1 MQTICASGSSCIVQT
16 TLALDCDF
24 SPIRD
29 NEPWHSHKS
38 SSARGSSTQ
47 SSIAPMLSR
56 VPIAFLREAL
66 QKYPEQSF
74 AQKFSL
80 YNRQKFSGAK
90 LKRAFEELPKRA
102 TALNGGSRLPK
113 SKERF
118 AGGLPTERNA
128 RFGKVSKRR
137 RGGLRKA
144 FSDAVF
150 GCKSLRSAGQGV
162 KRTAPDRSG
171 AA

>member
-1 MQTICASGSSCIVQT
+1 MSVKQAF
-16 TLALDCDF
+16 LAKKKRSATRSAF
-24 SPIRD
+24 SFRA
-29 NEPWHSHKS
+29 KCRLGT
-38 SSARGSSTQ
+38 ARGLLIPRQADLRKLFKSTLNHRLHRHLACVIYKRYR
-47 SSIAPMLSR
+47 S
-56 VPIAFLREAL
+56 
-66 QKYPEQSF
+66 
-74 AQKFSL
+74 
-80 YNRQKFSGAK
+80 AK

-102 TALNGGSRLPK
+102 TALNGGSHLAK

-118 AGGLPTERNA
+118 AGGLPTERSA

-137 RGGLRKA
+137 RGGLREA